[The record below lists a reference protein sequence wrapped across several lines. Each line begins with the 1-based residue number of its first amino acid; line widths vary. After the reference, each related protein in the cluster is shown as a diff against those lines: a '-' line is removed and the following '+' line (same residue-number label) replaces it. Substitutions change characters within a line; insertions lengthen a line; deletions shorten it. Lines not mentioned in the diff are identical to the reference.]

1 VEEAGATPG
10 DLLEGD
16 GSPERGYEAGAALV
30 ARGLPDG
37 VFCSNDLMAL
47 GVLAALRDRGIR
59 VPEDVAVV
67 GYDDV
72 SGAAFFSPS
81 LTTVRQPFDEV
92 GRLCMEVLLEA
103 IGGAEGTSHS
113 ISPTLQVR
121 RSST

>member
-1 VEEAGATPG
+1 
-10 DLLEGD
+10 
-16 GSPERGYEAGAALV
+16 
-30 ARGLPDG
+30 
-37 VFCSNDLMAL
+37 MAL

-72 SGAAFFSPS
+72 AGAAFFSPS